1 MNHYE
6 VLEVSQSASPEVIK
20 AAYKSLMQRYHP
32 DRNPGDAKAVE
43 RSVAT
48 AQAYEVLSDTARRAA
63 YDLELKLRARV
74 APAVEARARHIVT
87 AAARQEKGPGSR
99 AWMGLLLL
107 PVVLVGWLMF
117 SSGSGGDS
125 AGGASSTYEAQ
136 TGVEGGARLT
146 GAEKYMSSTRSRT
159 IPVLFKDMQ
168 MSLPP
173 AVAGGAG
180 CKLSI
185 PSIGIVAGGFD
196 PDKFLPFVEENKAYI
211 EQKLIAR
218 LATLNCAELMGPNGA
233 AYLKQI
239 LFDSLDEITGTR
251 QSGTVTTAARYGVSE
266 VLLPDSFRV
275 VFR

>member
-32 DRNPGDAKAVE
+32 DRNPGDAKAAE
-43 RSVAT
+43 RSVAV
-48 AQAYEVLSDTARRAA
+48 ALAYEVLSDTDRRAA
-63 YDLELKLRARV
+63 YDLELKQRASV
-74 APAVEARARHIVT
+74 APAVEARVRHIVAT
-87 AAARQEKGPGSR
+87 ATQQERGLGAR

-107 PVVLVGWLMF
+107 PIVLFGWLFF
-117 SSGSGGDS
+117 SAGNGGDS
-125 AGGASSTYEAQ
+125 AGGALSAYEAQ
-136 TGVEGGARLT
+136 TGTEGGARLT

-159 IPVLFKDMQ
+159 IPVLFKDIQ
-168 MSLPP
+168 VSLPP

-180 CKLSI
+180 CTLSI

-196 PDKFLPFVEENKAYI
+196 PDKFLPFVEENKGYI

-233 AYLKQI
+233 AYLKQT

-251 QSGTVTTAARYGVSE
+251 QSGMVTTTARYGVSE